1 MYLNTYGGFS
11 VVRTLINCLMY
22 SLNSVGVHYAYSF
35 DVNQGMKRWKKW

>member
-1 MYLNTYGGFS
+1 
-11 VVRTLINCLMY
+11 LMY